1 MLLTALVPVHA
12 YGQLGATV
20 QETGTYYFSNNP
32 SGTFPSNSSLFHFSV
47 IGNSSTLTAETGKGT
62 NGTGLLLSTCNGNG
76 ASYLAIEVNG
86 TYRNFSLSISFSWN
100 DTRNFGFTE
109 DYIALMSGAN
119 TMLNLSFGPDDG
131 YGLFEYRNSSSK
143 HVSGEPSQNTLCNL
157 SISYASGSGSTY
169 FSFLANG
176 QNSSIPLMYPAACI
190 VNETPKLILGGS
202 ISSFTLY
209 SISIGNSSRYN
220 QFQPSHTAITPS
232 KSIIEKDP
240 FGPLYYNYAWFDSSL
255 NTIIG
260 ITASNL
266 IAAYNIENSTS
277 YNLYSGKTLNGNLSI
292 IVGDSSSSIIYVASN
307 LTSSIFF
314 TVSKSNLS
322 VSVVTLESTLEG
334 FEGIIGSN
342 GTYVLLGNS
351 GEVAYI
357 ENWVLKSSFTI
368 SPLLHAFLLNASIES
383 LNVTADWLLN
393 NTIYTTLIHV
403 QNSSF
408 VIVSKSILNSIP
420 SSFTPVKTF
429 SDSGNISSILSY
441 GGNTTASYLSPAGY
455 FGLDVVISQGMV
467 AGGISQHFFSIYT
480 GGNMFLA
487 SGQIIYSFQAVNAS
501 GYVPIAFSSFGI
513 ILLSPSSMI
522 IYYNGSHLLLTGKAP
537 TAVINSTY
545 VLRKQVNLDFYIQ
558 STSQFTALLAFGNL
572 TLNSETSYFKFN
584 STEIS
589 DGSYSAL
596 LNISNMQGYKTSY
609 ASTIVVDNG
618 NPDLTLSIA
627 NNSFVPQN
635 FDLGL
640 NFTFWS
646 QIKNLSIAY
655 AGSNISMIPENQ
667 TVHVAFGNLTG
678 SQTIQLDLVDEFGI
692 GHIYQID
699 VTVISNDT
707 SGFEINLQNGTFL
720 DSTHYLLAWSSVPY
734 TEKYLIEVRGMGI
747 WENISGNSTST
758 NISLVNGNLT
768 VSISAIQLDGRSL
781 FLAERSIF
789 VVAYSPELL
798 LSGNSSGYYS
808 FYGNSS
814 NDTFILNAQT
824 NSSAFISLD
833 VISANG
839 TVLFTASGHNYVT
852 FNEDNET
859 FIFAANGLYKIR
871 LVATGPSGLSSQ
883 ATLTL
888 SINNS
893 DPLPIYATGSHIF
906 TNSSLM
912 QVGKD
917 QLPGVNYLYTVYFSG
932 TEVEQ
937 SRGGLFTLLN
947 GTGNYSLVV
956 YELNEWSD
964 HTTVVVPVTYETAS
978 PEVNI
983 SQQGRNSQHIRY
995 SIEDAAPLKTI
1006 LLHYLNHTIALN
1018 ASHMSGNLNM
1028 DMQENTII
1036 NVSLYALDACGNYAT
1051 AETVFI
1057 TTDFVNITSSSLDA
1071 FSIFGIGIFRVGLSG
1086 QNIANASVTIK
1097 ATGDSS
1103 NSSLFIEYFMP
1114 FGYSTVTAVVSY
1126 NGHQF
1131 TLTKRVYSIGWYP
1144 LIAAVGIFLIVL
1156 ALRMAGQSSDP
1167 EKIQELVFG
1176 YANHSMKEIKKQS
1189 VRWRVRKKALY
1200 ATIEAMSKK
1209 GLIKVEEDPDGESYL
1224 MLQEKT

>member
-1 MLLTALVPVHA
+1 
-12 YGQLGATV
+12 
-20 QETGTYYFSNNP
+20 
-32 SGTFPSNSSLFHFSV
+32 
-47 IGNSSTLTAETGKGT
+47 
-62 NGTGLLLSTCNGNG
+62 
-76 ASYLAIEVNG
+76 
-86 TYRNFSLSISFSWN
+86 
-100 DTRNFGFTE
+100 
-109 DYIALMSGAN
+109 
-119 TMLNLSFGPDDG
+119 
-131 YGLFEYRNSSSK
+131 
-143 HVSGEPSQNTLCNL
+143 
-157 SISYASGSGSTY
+157 
-169 FSFLANG
+169 
-176 QNSSIPLMYPAACI
+176 
-190 VNETPKLILGGS
+190 
-202 ISSFTLY
+202 
-209 SISIGNSSRYN
+209 
-220 QFQPSHTAITPS
+220 
-232 KSIIEKDP
+232 
-240 FGPLYYNYAWFDSSL
+240 
-255 NTIIG
+255 
-260 ITASNL
+260 
-266 IAAYNIENSTS
+266 
-277 YNLYSGKTLNGNLSI
+277 
-292 IVGDSSSSIIYVASN
+292 
-307 LTSSIFF
+307 
-314 TVSKSNLS
+314 
-322 VSVVTLESTLEG
+322 
-334 FEGIIGSN
+334 
-342 GTYVLLGNS
+342 
-351 GEVAYI
+351 
-357 ENWVLKSSFTI
+357 
-368 SPLLHAFLLNASIES
+368 
-383 LNVTADWLLN
+383 
-393 NTIYTTLIHV
+393 
-403 QNSSF
+403 
-408 VIVSKSILNSIP
+408 
-420 SSFTPVKTF
+420 
-429 SDSGNISSILSY
+429 
-441 GGNTTASYLSPAGY
+441 
-455 FGLDVVISQGMV
+455 
-467 AGGISQHFFSIYT
+467 
-480 GGNMFLA
+480 
-487 SGQIIYSFQAVNAS
+487 
-501 GYVPIAFSSFGI
+501 
-513 ILLSPSSMI
+513 
-522 IYYNGSHLLLTGKAP
+522 
-537 TAVINSTY
+537 
-545 VLRKQVNLDFYIQ
+545 
-558 STSQFTALLAFGNL
+558 
-572 TLNSETSYFKFN
+572 
-584 STEIS
+584 
-589 DGSYSAL
+589 
-596 LNISNMQGYKTSY
+596 MQGYKTSY

-618 NPDLTLSIA
+618 NPDLILSIA

-646 QIKNLSIAY
+646 QIKNLSISY
-655 AGSNISMIPENQ
+655 AGSNISMIAENQ
-667 TVHVAFGNLTG
+667 TVHVVFGNLTG
-678 SQTIQLDLVDEFGI
+678 PQTIQLDLVDEFGI

-734 TEKYLIEVRGMGI
+734 TEEYLIEVRGMGI
-747 WENISGNSTST
+747 SENISGNSTST

-768 VSISAIQLDGRSL
+768 VSISAVQLDGRSL

-789 VVAYSPELL
+789 VVAYNPELL

-814 NDTFILNAQT
+814 NNTFILNART
-824 NSSAFISLD
+824 NSSAYISLD
-833 VISANG
+833 VISSNG

-852 FNEDNET
+852 FNAENET
-859 FIFAANGLYKIR
+859 FIFAVNGLYRIR

-956 YELNEWSD
+956 YELNAWSD

-978 PEVNI
+978 PVVNI
-983 SQQGRNSQHIRY
+983 SQQGRNSQNIRY
-995 SIEDAAPLKTI
+995 SIQDAAPLKTI

-1028 DMQENTII
+1028 DIQENTII
-1036 NVSLYALDACGNYAT
+1036 NVTLYALDACGNYAA